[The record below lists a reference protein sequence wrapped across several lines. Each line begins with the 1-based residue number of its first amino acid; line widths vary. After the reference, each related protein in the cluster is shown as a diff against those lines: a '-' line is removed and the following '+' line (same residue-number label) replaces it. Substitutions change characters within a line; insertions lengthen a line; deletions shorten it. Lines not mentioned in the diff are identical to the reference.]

1 MTREKIHTPQQNC
14 ENLTKFTLV
23 FHPCYDSTLCSDFAL
38 RKDFFK
44 VIYLPFPSQH
54 LTQERVHNRPV
65 IVGHESEQTPG
76 DSEGQGSLACCS
88 PWVRRVGPDSA
99 GEQL

>member
-1 MTREKIHTPQQNC
+1 MAQILLLGK
-14 ENLTKFTLV
+14 
-23 FHPCYDSTLCSDFAL
+23 
-38 RKDFFK
+38 FFK
-44 VIYLPFPSQH
+44 SYIFTFPSQN

-88 PWVRRVGPDSA
+88 PWVRRVRPDSA